1 MSHNIDLNVMNMRT
15 DLAIDEVN
23 NEELEK
29 LKEEKEN
36 GIKVFTVDVTK
47 ENQDKFNK
55 KCGKYITISFDD
67 VTDYNNSI
75 NVEKVFTSE
84 LKKMIESHNIPS
96 SASCIIIGLGNEK
109 STPDSL
115 GPLSIND
122 IIVTNHLFSLGINVE
137 DGFRVVSAFNPG
149 VMGQT
154 GIETSDIISA
164 LIKEIKPDF
173 VIVVDALKASNVDRV
188 NKTIQ
193 ITDAG
198 INPGSG
204 IGNTRKEISKDV
216 LNIPV
221 FAVGVPT
228 VVDTV
233 TIVNDTLKYLEN
245 YICYMKNNMDNPK
258 EKLKIVRTNIDKNN
272 LEIDEKNNL
281 FGLIGT
287 LKEEDF
293 IELEEKGAVGDVCT
307 CFFDARGEAVSSSF
321 AKRRISI
328 TLEELKKIPC
338 KIGVA
343 SGLEKKEALHAA
355 LLGEYINILYA
366 DEELGKELI
375 AI

>member
-55 KCGKYITISFDD
+55 KCGKYITIAFDD

-154 GIETSDIISA
+154 GIETSDIIYA
-164 LIKEIKPDF
+164 LMPQKKLTYEQAMQRLETIVQGFEQNTLELDQLTAQLAEAQQLIKMCNDKLQQVETDVK
-173 VIVVDALKASNVDRV
+173 
-188 NKTIQ
+188 Q
-193 ITDAG
+193 I
-198 INPGSG
+198 
-204 IGNTRKEISKDV
+204 
-216 LNIPV
+216 LN
-221 FAVGVPT
+221 
-228 VVDTV
+228 
-233 TIVNDTLKYLEN
+233 NEQ
-245 YICYMKNNMDNPK
+245 
-258 EKLKIVRTNIDKNN
+258 E
-272 LEIDEKNNL
+272 
-281 FGLIGT
+281 
-287 LKEEDF
+287 
-293 IELEEKGAVGDVCT
+293 
-307 CFFDARGEAVSSSF
+307 
-321 AKRRISI
+321 
-328 TLEELKKIPC
+328 
-338 KIGVA
+338 
-343 SGLEKKEALHAA
+343 
-355 LLGEYINILYA
+355 
-366 DEELGKELI
+366 
-375 AI
+375 